1 MLVEL
6 SGKKSKGD
14 VERYLDQMIKDVY
27 SRK

>member
-1 MLVEL
+1 MLVDL

-14 VERYLDQMIKDVY
+14 VERYLDQMIKDAY